1 MGQDLVVRLA
11 VAALVCAEVAS
22 ATAWQPQA
30 LPRPRYVTA
39 AEAGAVLQRYPSLPA
54 SLRTGTPLVR
64 AGEVNAWIRARD
76 KEIRARVSRG
86 EEDALV
92 PWLLFGTS
100 FTRAPRLTRAFF
112 EEQAQRVNGP
122 GNAEAR
128 ERAFTVVFEQRL
140 DDLLGTLA
148 GAENNARLTW
158 ARATIEQ
165 AGVNLR
171 DRPATARYLIQTFAR
186 VTQESEAL
194 AAALTGRDPVAAASG
209 ERAHVFAARG
219 LAVDTGW
226 TANFALAEALATPAM
241 RDRFHASPIRRVAV
255 VGPGLDVIDKDEGV
269 DLYPPQSVQP
279 SAVMDAL
286 RRSGLVT
293 LPELEV
299 MTLDVNP
306 RVNDH
311 LRSAHS
317 SGLPYVLHLAADGRP
332 WTEGAK
338 GYWSTFGIGIGD
350 EATPPA
356 AAVAARQIA
365 LRSVAVRPEWT
376 NRLTVIDA
384 NIVCQR
390 IDFSPHERVD
400 LLVATNILLY
410 YDEAEQALAVAN
422 MVHLLR
428 PNGVLLTNTALDLR
442 VQPELTAIGETL
454 TVFSSRP
461 GDGEVVYAYA
471 RRSPPTP

>member
-1 MGQDLVVRLA
+1 MRQHLVVRLA
-11 VAALVCAEVAS
+11 IAAAVCVEVAS

-30 LPRPRYVTA
+30 QPRPRYVTA
-39 AEAGAVLQRYPSLPA
+39 AEAGAVLQRYPFLPA
-54 SLRTGTPLVR
+54 SLRTGTPSVR
-64 AGEVNAWIRARD
+64 AAEVTAWISARD
-76 KEIRARVSRG
+76 KEIRARVIQG

-112 EEQAQRVNGP
+112 EEQAQPINVASQ
-122 GNAEAR
+122 AEAR
-128 ERAFTVVFEQRL
+128 ERAFTVVFERRI
-140 DDLLGTLA
+140 DDLIGMLA
-148 GAENNARLTW
+148 GDANNARLTW
-158 ARATIEQ
+158 ARATLQQ
-165 AGVNLR
+165 AGVNPR
-171 DRPATARYLIQTFAR
+171 DRPATARYLVETFAR
-186 VTQESEAL
+186 VTRESEAL
-194 AAALTGRDPVAAASG
+194 AAALTGRDAGAAAPR

-226 TANFALAEALATPAM
+226 TANFAVSEALAGPAV
-241 RDRFHASPIRRVAV
+241 RDHFRTSPIRRVAII
-255 VGPGLDVIDKDEGV
+255 GPGLDVIDKDEGL

-279 SAVMDAL
+279 FALMDAL

-293 LPELEV
+293 LPEIEV
-299 MTLDVNP
+299 TTLDVNP

-317 SGLPYVLHLAADGRP
+317 SGRPYVLHLAADGRP

-338 GYWSTFGIGIGD
+338 AYWSTFGIGIGD
-350 EATPPA
+350 ETTPPA

-376 NRLTVIDA
+376 KRLTVIDA

-390 IDFSPHERVD
+390 IDFAPHERVD

-410 YDEAEQALAVAN
+410 YGEAEQALAVAN

-428 PNGVLLTNTALDLR
+428 PNGVLLTNTRIDQR
-442 VQPELTAIGETL
+442 VQPELTALGETL
-454 TVFSSRP
+454 TAFSNRP
-461 GDGEVVYAYA
+461 GDGEVVYAFA
-471 RRSPPTP
+471 RRSQPTP